1 MTRFSFL
8 LALGMVF
15 SATAVAED
23 SPSTGWTGEGA
34 ISASTTTG
42 NSETTDVGVAVKGK
56 NDTGNWTTG
65 FEAIFDYGEQ
75 DGIEAENRFFLAGQ
89 LDRQLNDKLY
99 SFGRVSYEQDEFSGF
114 ESRTFVG
121 GGLGYE
127 VIANGQT
134 KWVVEGGPGFKID
147 EVREILPTPE
157 NGLMAAIPSMR
168 EESISAIAKSDFSY
182 GFNDNVT
189 FTNVTNALYA
199 QESTQLGNIT
209 AITAS
214 LTDVLSARIAFEVR
228 HDTNP
233 PLGFE
238 ATDTAT
244 RFSIVYTLD

>member
-1 MTRFSFL
+1 MTRFSFV

-15 SATAVAED
+15 SATAIAED

-34 ISASTTTG
+34 VSASTTTG
-42 NSETTDVGVAVKGK
+42 NSETTDVGVAVNAK

-75 DGIEAENRFFLAGQ
+75 DGLEAENRFFLAGQ

-99 SFGRVSYEQDEFSGF
+99 SFGRISYEQDEFSGF

-127 VIANGQT
+127 IIADGQT

-157 NGLMAAIPSMR
+157 NGLTAPVPSMR
-168 EESISAIAKSDFSY
+168 EESISAIAKSNLSY
-182 GFNDNVT
+182 DFNDNVT
-189 FTNVTNALYA
+189 FTNVTNVLYA
-199 QESTQLGNIT
+199 QESTQIGNTIALT
-209 AITAS
+209 AALNGS
-214 LTDVLSARIAFEVR
+214 LSARIAFEAR

-244 RFSIVYTLD
+244 RFSIVYTLG